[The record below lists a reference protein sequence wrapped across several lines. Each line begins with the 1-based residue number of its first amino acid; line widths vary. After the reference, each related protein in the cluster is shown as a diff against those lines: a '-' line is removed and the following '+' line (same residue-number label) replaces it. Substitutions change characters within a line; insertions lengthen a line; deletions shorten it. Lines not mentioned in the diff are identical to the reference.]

1 MDING
6 IKKLMKMGL
15 TIDDIVSLSPED
27 EEVKEVRKTTEKVE
41 DKKDTG
47 YEEILKSIN
56 NLTSAIQQSNLV
68 NNSIDSAPK
77 QNTIEDITKKII
89 KGFEEEK

>member
-6 IKKLMKMGL
+6 IKKLMNMGL
-15 TIDDIVSLSPED
+15 TIDDIVSLTPDD
-27 EEVKEVRKTTEKVE
+27 ETKTDVGKEVVEEKI
-41 DKKDTG
+41 DKG
-47 YEEILKSIN
+47 YAEILTSIN
-56 NLTSAIQQSNLV
+56 NLTAAIQQSNLV
-68 NNSIDSAPK
+68 NNSIDSVPK

>member
-6 IKKLMKMGL
+6 IKKLMNMGL
-15 TIDDIVSLSPED
+15 TIDDIVSLAPDAETKTAAETKTEA
-27 EEVKEVRKTTEKVE
+27 EEKT
-41 DKKDTG
+41 DKG
-47 YEEILKSIN
+47 YADILTSIN
-56 NLTSAIQQSNLV
+56 NLTAAIQQSNLV
-68 NNSIDSAPK
+68 NNSIDSVPK

>member
-27 EEVKEVRKTTEKVE
+27 EEVKEVGKTAEKVE

-68 NNSIDSAPK
+68 NNSIDSVPK

>member
-27 EEVKEVRKTTEKVE
+27 EELKEAEKTTDKVE

-68 NNSIDSAPK
+68 NNSIDSVPK

>member
-6 IKKLMKMGL
+6 IKKLMNMGL
-15 TIDDIVSLSPED
+15 TIDEIVSLAPDD
-27 EEVKEVRKTTEKVE
+27 ETKTDAGKEVVEEKI
-41 DKKDTG
+41 DKG
-47 YEEILKSIN
+47 YADILTSIN
-56 NLTSAIQQSNLV
+56 NLTATIQQSNLV
-68 NNSIDSAPK
+68 NNSIDSVPK

>member
-6 IKKLMKMGL
+6 IKKLMNMGL
-15 TIDDIVSLSPED
+15 TIDDIVSLAPDD
-27 EEVKEVRKTTEKVE
+27 ETKTDAGKEVVEEKI
-41 DKKDTG
+41 DKG
-47 YEEILKSIN
+47 YADILTSIN
-56 NLTSAIQQSNLV
+56 NLTATIQQSNLV
-68 NNSIDSAPK
+68 NNSIDSVPK

>member
-6 IKKLMKMGL
+6 IKKLMNMGL
-15 TIDDIVSLSPED
+15 TIDEIVSLAPDD
-27 EEVKEVRKTTEKVE
+27 ETKTDAGKEVVEEKI
-41 DKKDTG
+41 DKG
-47 YEEILKSIN
+47 YADILTSIN
-56 NLTSAIQQSNLV
+56 NLTAAIQQSNLV
-68 NNSIDSAPK
+68 NNSIDSVPK

>member
-6 IKKLMKMGL
+6 IKKLMNMGL
-15 TIDDIVSLSPED
+15 TIDDIVSLAPEAETKTD
-27 EEVKEVRKTTEKVE
+27 TGKEVVEEKP
-41 DKKDTG
+41 DKG
-47 YEEILKSIN
+47 YTDILTSIN
-56 NLTSAIQQSNLV
+56 NLTAAIQQSNLV
-68 NNSIDSAPK
+68 NNSIDSVPK

>member
-6 IKKLMKMGL
+6 IKKLMNMGL
-15 TIDDIVSLSPED
+15 TIDDIVSLTPDVETKTD
-27 EEVKEVRKTTEKVE
+27 TGKEVVEEKP
-41 DKKDTG
+41 DKG
-47 YEEILKSIN
+47 YADILTSIN
-56 NLTSAIQQSNLV
+56 NLTAAIQQSNLV
-68 NNSIDSAPK
+68 NNSIDSVPK

>member
-6 IKKLMKMGL
+6 IKKLMNMGL
-15 TIDDIVSLSPED
+15 TIDDIVSLAPDVETKTD
-27 EEVKEVRKTTEKVE
+27 TGKEVVEEKP
-41 DKKDTG
+41 DKG
-47 YEEILKSIN
+47 YTDILTSIN
-56 NLTSAIQQSNLV
+56 NLTAAIQQSNLV
-68 NNSIDSAPK
+68 NNSIDSVPK

>member
-6 IKKLMKMGL
+6 IKKLMNMGL
-15 TIDDIVSLSPED
+15 TIDDIVSLTPDD
-27 EEVKEVRKTTEKVE
+27 ETKTDAGKEVVEEKI
-41 DKKDTG
+41 DKG
-47 YEEILKSIN
+47 YADILTSIN
-56 NLTSAIQQSNLV
+56 NLTAAIQQSNLV
-68 NNSIDSAPK
+68 NNSIDSVPK

>member
-6 IKKLMKMGL
+6 IKKLINMGL
-15 TIDDIVSLSPED
+15 TIDEIVSLAPDD
-27 EEVKEVRKTTEKVE
+27 ETKTDAGKEVVEEKI
-41 DKKDTG
+41 DKG
-47 YEEILKSIN
+47 YADILTSIN
-56 NLTSAIQQSNLV
+56 NLTAAIQQSNLV
-68 NNSIDSAPK
+68 NNSIDSVPK